1 VEEDV
6 VAAGVEHRADRG
18 EGGAELR
25 VNGGID
31 DVGGR
36 SDAEPQPQRST
47 LDLRDDGDRQGP
59 DRLEDGGE
67 DLGQE
72 SVGVIGVDVGVR
84 DVATGAEDLALTAD
98 EEPAHT
104 RNRLGAL
111 GHGRGDI
118 TEAIRVERI
127 AGLRPIEDDLGDL
140 AAAAQLDLGHGCSC
154 AAGHARSRPAGTRS
168 GGMSP
173 SVEALPGFSADL
185 TGLDLVAPDLRRGEA
200 GPELVFDMLDY
211 AH

>member
-1 VEEDV
+1 WAAATLRHTLSFPTRRSSDLHEITGDDEIHRPVVADAVEEDV

-36 SDAEPQPQRST
+36 SDAEPQPQRSA

-67 DLGQE
+67 DLSEE
-72 SVGVIGVDVGVR
+72 SVGVIGVDVDVR

-98 EEPAHT
+98 EEHTHT
-104 RNRLGAL
+104 RNRLGDL

-118 TEAIRVERI
+118 TEVVRVEGI
-127 AGLRPIEDDLGDL
+127 AGLRAVEDDLGDL
-140 AAAAQLDLGHGCSC
+140 AA
-154 AAGHARSRPAGTRS
+154 
-168 GGMSP
+168 
-173 SVEALPGFSADL
+173 
-185 TGLDLVAPDLRRGEA
+185 
-200 GPELVFDMLDY
+200 
-211 AH
+211 